1 MERVRVI
8 LLKRCAGADE
18 KLRADVME
26 TNSEV
31 AMTANE
37 DSPRVTLKPV
47 LIIDHCECVSYSTLE
62 SLSSLSRLSSIHADP
77 PAMGNSVSPD
87 MAVPQIRRAYLVA
100 GSGVVYKIPH

>member
-1 MERVRVI
+1 MEWVRVI

-47 LIIDHCECVSYSTLE
+47 LIIDH
-62 SLSSLSRLSSIHADP
+62 
-77 PAMGNSVSPD
+77 
-87 MAVPQIRRAYLVA
+87 
-100 GSGVVYKIPH
+100 